1 MKTLPHR
8 DIIKL
13 GDEMRIRRNSS
24 VYINFEGRGEGQRDR
39 SKVYAIVLTL
49 VCLALLA
56 IFYFLYKYTTSH
68 VYIKEA
74 SEDAKVYE
82 EIYKDTVLD
91 REKFDKADEKFKMKI
106 DDASFIRAQ
115 AEYFMPIEPKE
126 KLDKNFAKSYKKVFE
141 DEYLFNGDAKLI
153 PMKLLKALSRNEI
166 RLIKAEILARH
177 GYEFKTKEFADYF
190 KQKSWYKVDEHYNSA
205 FLSTTEAQN
214 IKFILEYERQL
225 DKK

>member
-24 VYINFEGRGEGQRDR
+24 VYINFEGRGEGQRD
-39 SKVYAIVLTL
+39 KGKLYAIVLTL
-49 VCLALLA
+49 VTLALLA
-56 IFYFLYKYTTSH
+56 IFYFLFKYTTTH

-82 EIYKDTVLD
+82 GIYKETVLD
-91 REKFDKADEKFKMKI
+91 REKFEKADEKFKMKI
-106 DDASFIRAQ
+106 DEAGLIRAQ

-153 PMKLLKALSRNEI
+153 PMKLLKVLSRNEI

-177 GYEFKTKEFADYF
+177 GYEFKTKEINDYF

-214 IKFILEYERQL
+214 IKYIMEYEKIL
-225 DKK
+225 DRK

>member
-74 SEDAKVYE
+74 SEDAKAYE

-91 REKFDKADEKFKMKI
+91 LEKFNKAD
-106 DDASFIRAQ
+106 
-115 AEYFMPIEPKE
+115 
-126 KLDKNFAKSYKKVFE
+126 
-141 DEYLFNGDAKLI
+141 
-153 PMKLLKALSRNEI
+153 
-166 RLIKAEILARH
+166 
-177 GYEFKTKEFADYF
+177 
-190 KQKSWYKVDEHYNSA
+190 
-205 FLSTTEAQN
+205 
-214 IKFILEYERQL
+214 
-225 DKK
+225 

>member
-24 VYINFEGRGEGQRDR
+24 VYINFEGRGEGQRDKR
-39 SKVYAIVLTL
+39 KIYAIVLTL
-49 VCLALLA
+49 VTLALLA
-56 IFYFLYKYTTSH
+56 IFYFLFKYTTTH

-82 EIYKDTVLD
+82 GIYKETVLD
-91 REKFDKADEKFKMKI
+91 REKFEKADEKFKMKI
-106 DDASFIRAQ
+106 DEASFIRAQ

-126 KLDKNFAKSYKKVFE
+126 KLDKNFAKSYKKVFG

-177 GYEFKTKEFADYF
+177 GYEFKTKELNDYF
-190 KQKSWYKVDEHYNSA
+190 KQKSWYKPDEHYNSA

-214 IKFILEYERQL
+214 IKFIMEYERGL

>member
-1 MKTLPHR
+1 
-8 DIIKL
+8 
-13 GDEMRIRRNSS
+13 MRIRRNSS
-24 VYINFEGRGEGQRDR
+24 VYINFEGRGEGQRD
-39 SKVYAIVLTL
+39 KGKLYAIVLTF
-49 VCLALLA
+49 VTLALLA
-56 IFYFLYKYTTSH
+56 IFYFLFKYTTTH

-74 SEDAKVYE
+74 SADAKVYE
-82 EIYKDTVLD
+82 GIYKETVLD
-91 REKFDKADEKFKMKI
+91 REKFEKADEKFKMKI
-106 DDASFIRAQ
+106 DEAGLIRAQ

-153 PMKLLKALSRNEI
+153 PLKLLKVLSRNEI

-177 GYEFKTKEFADYF
+177 GYEFKTKEINDYF

-214 IKFILEYERQL
+214 IKFILEYEKEL